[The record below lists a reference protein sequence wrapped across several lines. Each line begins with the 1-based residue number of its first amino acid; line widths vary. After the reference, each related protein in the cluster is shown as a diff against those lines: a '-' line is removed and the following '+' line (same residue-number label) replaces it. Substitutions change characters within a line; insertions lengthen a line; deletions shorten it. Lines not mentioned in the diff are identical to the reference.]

1 MAESISSRLGRLAAV
16 ASAQSGHFSI
26 EQAERQRLDRRA
38 MRAAIETG
46 LVDHVHPRV
55 YRFAGSSITDRSTTW
70 AAVLQ
75 VDGSFASH
83 ESALRLHGVDRVPVA
98 PVVSIV
104 RGGNHRHP
112 GIRVH
117 RFDDLMPEH
126 LITVDGIPTT
136 TIERALVDVTS
147 VFTGARLGHLLDEL
161 TVRRRV
167 TTVGAIGRTLRQV
180 NRRGR
185 LHIAR
190 LPRLL
195 DDRRPAEPTPR
206 SALERA
212 MRELI
217 AASGLPTPIYEYPL
231 PNDRDDRCFVDAAWP
246 EAKLILEID
255 GRSWH
260 ARERDMA
267 KDRAR
272 DRLAARRGWQ
282 TSRVL
287 DEEVSA
293 CPDAV
298 IADLEVIHRTRVAQL
313 RLAS

>member
-1 MAESISSRLGRLAAV
+1 M
-16 ASAQSGHFSI
+16 
-26 EQAERQRLDRRA
+26 
-38 MRAAIETG
+38 
-46 LVDHVHPRV
+46 
-55 YRFAGSSITDRSTTW
+55 TDRATTW

-75 VDGSFASH
+75 VNGSFASH
-83 ESALRLHGVDRVPVA
+83 ESALRLHGVERIPVA

-117 RFDDLMPEH
+117 RFDDVMREH
-126 LITVDGIPTT
+126 LTTVDGLPTT
-136 TIERALVDVTS
+136 TIERALVDATS

-161 TVRRRV
+161 TIRRRV

-185 LHIAR
+185 LHIGR
-190 LPRLL
+190 LPLLL
-195 DDRRPAEPTPR
+195 DARRPAEPTPR

-212 MRELI
+212 MRGLI
-217 AASGLPTPIYEYPL
+217 AASGLPAPSYEYPL
-231 PNDRDDRCFVDAAWP
+231 PSDRDDRGFVDAAWP
-246 EAKLILEID
+246 EARLILEID

-282 TSRVL
+282 TLRVL
-287 DEEVSA
+287 DEEVDA

-298 IADLEVIHRTRVAQL
+298 IADLEVTHRTRRLQL